1 MVRFS
6 AVLFAMAVAIALVP
20 APASGK
26 AGGVVSLVNACRQ
39 EALRGHM
46 RVGRLLPVMGPQVD
60 SHRERMI
67 AICEGWRATSGEASA
82 ALLTQCLNEAAM
94 GPRVL
99 HNGRDLDRDHVA
111 RQKKLCRELSAAVA
125 K

>member
-1 MVRFS
+1 MLRFS
-6 AVLFAMAVAIALVP
+6 AVLLAMAVAIAP
-20 APASGK
+20 ATASAN

-46 RVGRLLPVMGPQVD
+46 RVGRLLPLMGPQVD
-60 SHRERMI
+60 SHRARMI
-67 AICEGWRATSGEASA
+67 AICEGWRATGGEALP

-111 RQKKLCRELSAAVA
+111 RQKRLCRELSAAVA